1 MPTVFHTVFSYFLQG
16 LGSFTLGDSL
26 MTIEGSLLT
35 GSTVEARHPEK
46 LTFHEAIVN
55 KIQDQSQY
63 TVVFDDGDIAT
74 LRQVAKPKFFS
85 MHFFYLQIL
94 VPGFSNDLLPLP
106 RE

>member
-1 MPTVFHTVFSYFLQG
+1 MK
-16 LGSFTLGDSL
+16 
-26 MTIEGSLLT
+26 IEGSLLT

-74 LRQVAKPKFFS
+74 LRQVAKPKFFLYI
-85 MHFFYLQIL
+85 FLFTNIWIFEW
-94 VPGFSNDLLPLP
+94 FSASTWRAVEFKNI
-106 RE
+106 

>member
-1 MPTVFHTVFSYFLQG
+1 MK
-16 LGSFTLGDSL
+16 
-26 MTIEGSLLT
+26 IEGSLLT

>member
-1 MPTVFHTVFSYFLQG
+1 MKV
-16 LGSFTLGDSL
+16 
-26 MTIEGSLLT
+26 EGSLLT

-74 LRQVAKPKFFS
+74 LR
-85 MHFFYLQIL
+85 
-94 VPGFSNDLLPLP
+94 
-106 RE
+106 